1 MSAAWT
7 ETSMPSNNSN
17 RRVHTKKIPHRLVD
31 FPGETVLRALAI
43 LVAAAYVFL
52 SAVTSAGQAAAHDRA
67 FWQAIA
73 KNKYNV
79 PEHESADAL
88 AREVSGLL
96 ASPDPELRD
105 DLAYSIYVRWIYRN
119 YISPPTLIAL
129 TDEWRANLK
138 DGIGESGSNSV
149 LKRSFSALCLSMMA
163 EREAK
168 TPFMGDARYHQLVGD
183 AVAYLQSERDLRG
196 YDTKVGWIHANAHTA
211 DLLQGL
217 AHGPLLTKDE
227 QEKILAAIM
236 TRLSTAP
243 DVYTQG
249 EQDRMAAAV
258 VAVIQ
263 LPSADAA
270 AFNARLAQIDEE
282 DKQVWA
288 NPLTSQTLA
297 RYQNHTYFLQAVAVR
312 LSLETDSPR
321 VSDFKG
327 RVLGI
332 LKTR

>member
-1 MSAAWT
+1 
-7 ETSMPSNNSN
+7 MPSNNP
-17 RRVHTKKIPHRLVD
+17 RGRAA
-31 FPGETVLRALAI
+31 VLRALAI
-43 LVAAAYVFL
+43 FVAAPFVLLF
-52 SAVTSAGQAAAHDRA
+52 SIPSSGQTAAHDRA

-79 PEHESADAL
+79 PEHESADVL

-138 DGIGESGSNSV
+138 DGIGESGTNSV
-149 LKRSFSALCLSMMA
+149 LKRSFSALCLSVMA

-168 TPFMGDARYHQLVGD
+168 TPFMGEARYHQLVGD
-183 AVAYLQSERDLRG
+183 AITYLQSERDLRG
-196 YDTKVGWIHANAHTA
+196 YDSKVGWIHANAHTA

-217 AHGPLLTKDE
+217 AHSPLLTKEE
-227 QEKILAAIM
+227 QEKILTAIA

-243 DVYTQG
+243 DVYIQG
-249 EQDRMAAAV
+249 EQDRMAAAI
-258 VAVIQ
+258 VAVIR
-263 LPSADAA
+263 LPSVDAA
-270 AFNARLAQIDEE
+270 AFNASLTQIDEE

-288 NPLTSQTLA
+288 NPLTPQTLA
-297 RYQNHTYFLQAVAVR
+297 RYQNHTYFLQALAVR
-312 LSLETDSPR
+312 LSLEADSPR
-321 VSDFKG
+321 VTDFKG